1 MNRAMAVTL
10 GRVYIYI
17 YIYIY
22 IKHLFKC
29 LGQGKENYQ
38 QHK

>member
-1 MNRAMAVTL
+1 MNGAMAVTL
-10 GRVYIYI
+10 GRVYI

>member
-1 MNRAMAVTL
+1 MNGAMAVTL

-22 IKHLFKC
+22 QTFIQMFGTRQRKL
-29 LGQGKENYQ
+29 
-38 QHK
+38 

>member
-22 IKHLFKC
+22 QTFIQMFGTRQRKLSTT
-29 LGQGKENYQ
+29 
-38 QHK
+38 

>member
-1 MNRAMAVTL
+1 MNGAMAVTL
-10 GRVYIYI
+10 GRVYI

-29 LGQGKENYQ
+29 LGQGKESYK